1 MKTDINR
8 LKVVLAEKKRTNKWL
23 CEQLNVNPSTVSK
36 WCTNSSQPDLETLI
50 KISYLLDVEL
60 DDLVNKNLSAYSIDT
75 EFQQITEVCI
85 KYASKSETAQ
95 NSLIYYAI

>member
-1 MKTDINR
+1 MNQ
-8 LKVVLAEKKRTNKWL
+8 LKAGAILSYIIL
-23 CEQLNVNPSTVSK
+23 GLNT
-36 WCTNSSQPDLETLI
+36 
-50 KISYLLDVEL
+50 
-60 DDLVNKNLSAYSIDT
+60 AMYSIDT